1 MTADATTTPDR
12 RSAAPRRVP
21 GPLVAAVAASA
32 LLVSGCAAASET
44 ADAQPT
50 STADT
55 PPVTADA
62 AAAPGEVRL
71 LPEGAKVDYQLGGP
85 YDPPPGVTVVVR
97 DVTATPAGADYD
109 LCYVNAFQTQP
120 GDSAAWLADHPEL
133 VLHVDGVPLED
144 PDWPDELLFDTSTPQ
159 KRTAIA
165 EILGE
170 QVDACASQGF
180 DAVEPDN
187 LDSFTRSAGLLDEDD
202 NLALAELLVE
212 RAHAAGLAIAQKN
225 TVELGERGRAAGFD
239 LAVAEDCA
247 VYDECGDYTAVYGR
261 QVIEI
266 VYDDAPDFAELLE
279 ASCADHGRG
288 DGAISVVGRDRPLS
302 VPGDPGY
309 TFVTC

>member
-1 MTADATTTPDR
+1 MTADATTTPHR
-12 RSAAPRRVP
+12 RAARRR
-21 GPLVAAVAASA
+21 AVAAWVAAGTACALVLAGCSA
-32 LLVSGCAAASET
+32 SSEP
-44 ADAQPT
+44 DAQQPT
-50 STADT
+50 SQS
-55 PPVTADA
+55 
-62 AAAPGEVRL
+62 APSTDGPGGPGASSTVRL
-71 LPEGAKVDYQLGGP
+71 LPEGALVDYQLGGP

-97 DVTATPAGADYD
+97 DVTATPSGAGYD

-120 GDSAAWLADHPEL
+120 GDSEAWLADHPGL

-144 PDWPDELLFDTSTPQ
+144 PDWPGELVLDTSTAEN
-159 KRTAIA
+159 RTAIA

-170 QVDACASQGF
+170 QVDACAAKGF

-187 LDSFTRSAGLLDEDD
+187 LDSFTRSAGLLSEDD
-202 NLALAELLVE
+202 NLALAGLLVE

-225 TVELGERGRAAGFD
+225 TVELGERGREAGFD

-266 VYDDAPDFAELLE
+266 VYDDAPDFEALLE

-288 DGAISVVGRDRPLS
+288 DHAISVVGRDRPLS
-302 VPGDPGY
+302 LPGDPGY

>member
-1 MTADATTTPDR
+1 M
-12 RSAAPRRVP
+12 
-21 GPLVAAVAASA
+21 LVAACAASA
-32 LLVSGCAAASET
+32 LVVAGCSAASESE
-44 ADAQPT
+44 AQPT
-50 STADT
+50 SPTS
-55 PPVTADA
+55 
-62 AAAPGEVRL
+62 APAQGGAVEP
-71 LPEGAKVDYQLGGP
+71 LPEGALVDYQLGGP

-97 DVTATPAGADYD
+97 DVTATPAGAGYD

-120 GDSAAWLADHPEL
+120 GDSEAWLADHPDL

-144 PDWPDELLFDTSTPQ
+144 PDWPDELILDTSTPEN
-159 KRTAIA
+159 RTAIA

-170 QVDACASQGF
+170 QVDTCAAKGF

-187 LDSFTRSAGLLDEDD
+187 LDSFTRSVGLLDEDD

-225 TVELGERGRAAGFD
+225 TVELGERGREAGFD

-266 VYDDAPDFAELLE
+266 VYDDAPDFEDLLE

-288 DGAISVVGRDRPLS
+288 DDAISVVGRDRPLGL
-302 VPGDPGY
+302 PGDPGY